1 MGDFSSN
8 AENATSPEH
17 YFKTGLPVGPS
28 SFPQTIGLVADVGLT
43 SNSTVTLTGLMAN
56 QPEMVLF
63 VGGGFNSFRSMFQ
76 SSPFMLFPLHICIVL
91 CCAKLLWKVHHGRPH
106 NSRDNVGAMLTS
118 TSQDAHV
125 GIWFA

>member
-63 VGGGFNSFRSMFQ
+63 VGGGFNSLRSMFQ
-76 SSPFMLFPLHICIVL
+76 PSQFILGLWHICIVL
-91 CCAKLLWKVHHGRPH
+91 CCAKLLWKVHGRPH
-106 NSRDNVGAMLTS
+106 NMRDNVGAMLTS
-118 TSQDAHV
+118 TSQDAYF
-125 GIWFA
+125 GMWFA